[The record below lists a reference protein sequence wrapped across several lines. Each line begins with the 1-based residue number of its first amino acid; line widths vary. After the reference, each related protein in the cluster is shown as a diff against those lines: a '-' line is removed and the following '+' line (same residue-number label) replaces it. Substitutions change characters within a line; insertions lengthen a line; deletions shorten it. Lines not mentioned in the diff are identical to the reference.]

1 MKVPAPVPPLATAN
15 VPLPAL
21 PIFKAV
27 IAEPLPSILVAVNK
41 EVDVVHF
48 KPVDCEKALVVLPIS
63 NKSAVKVPAPVPPL
77 ATANV
82 PLLALS
88 IFITKDDPFKLVNRE
103 PLPEK
108 LVAVNKELDEVHV
121 KPGF

>member
-1 MKVPAPVPPLATAN
+1 M
-15 VPLPAL
+15 
-21 PIFKAV
+21 
-27 IAEPLPSILVAVNK
+27 
-41 EVDVVHF
+41 
-48 KPVDCEKALVVLPIS
+48 
-63 NKSAVKVPAPVPPL
+63 KVPAPVPPL